1 MCEWNDELIRYTSQE
16 LNELSQGQ
24 DKSSLEVK
32 LASLK
37 QDEIRLDKMFEQ
49 TKYPAEIEAL
59 AVQLADAFIERLGL
73 VGIDQSVKLKSLE
86 QEASKELKLAE
97 SIRKDFVGA
106 DGQEVERQQE
116 EVKEQNMEHE
126 KQPRR

>member
-1 MCEWNDELIRYTSQE
+1 MIRQRWQIKPKSKHSQE
-16 LNELSQGQ
+16 Q

-37 QDEIRLDKMFEQ
+37 QDEIRFDKMFEQ

-73 VGIDQSVKLKSLE
+73 VGIDQSVK
-86 QEASKELKLAE
+86 ELTD
-97 SIRKDFVGA
+97 SIRSEPVKGGA
-106 DGQEVERQQE
+106 R
-116 EVKEQNMEHE
+116 
-126 KQPRR
+126 

>member
-1 MCEWNDELIRYTSQE
+1 MIRQRWQIKPKSKH
-16 LNELSQGQ
+16 SQGQ

-49 TKYPAEIEAL
+49 TKYQAEIEAL

-73 VGIDQSVKLKSLE
+73 VGIDQSVK
-86 QEASKELKLAE
+86 ELTD
-97 SIRKDFVGA
+97 SIRSEPVKGGA
-106 DGQEVERQQE
+106 R
-116 EVKEQNMEHE
+116 
-126 KQPRR
+126 

>member
-1 MCEWNDELIRYTSQE
+1 MIRQRWQIKPKSKH
-16 LNELSQGQ
+16 SQGQ

-73 VGIDQSVKLKSLE
+73 VGIDQSVK
-86 QEASKELKLAE
+86 ELTD
-97 SIRKDFVGA
+97 SIRSEPVKGGA
-106 DGQEVERQQE
+106 R
-116 EVKEQNMEHE
+116 
-126 KQPRR
+126 